1 MPPEESA
8 KPAQLETY
16 EDYLREGWV
25 LHASRKNED
34 VAEEYFR
41 KAAVENPSSV
51 DALYGLGLVL
61 KAQDRRQEALQ
72 VFQKVVELLES
83 NAVDDRV
90 RAGMLR
96 RLTLGHINQIRTG
109 DWGLEKEIWKR
120 ADEPS

>member
-1 MPPEESA
+1 MAPDEHT
-8 KPAQLETY
+8 KTAQLQTY
-16 EDYLREGWV
+16 EDYLREGWA
-25 LHASRKNED
+25 LHGSRKNED

-41 KAAVENPSSV
+41 QAASANPKSV
-51 DALYGLGLVL
+51 DAYYGLGLVL

-83 NAVDDRV
+83 NAIEDRV

-96 RLTLGHINQIRTG
+96 RLTLGQINQIRTG

-120 ADEPS
+120 AE